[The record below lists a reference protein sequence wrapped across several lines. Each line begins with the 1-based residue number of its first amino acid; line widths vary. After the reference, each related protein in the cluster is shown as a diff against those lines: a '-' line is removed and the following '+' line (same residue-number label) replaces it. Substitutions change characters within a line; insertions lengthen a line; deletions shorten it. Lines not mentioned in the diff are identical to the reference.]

1 MRRETLAERS
11 RKLYNDA
18 AWNFYM
24 YAIKKAVLTILGVV
38 ALNLIIVGYWVPTY
52 LPAPSVGGGPGIAID
67 LMVILW
73 SLAVLYFTNA
83 DLRAEKKEREE
94 EARRDIERLRHYRR

>member
-1 MRRETLAERS
+1 MRITLAES
-11 RKLYNDA
+11 EKMYNDA

-24 YAIKKAVLTILGVV
+24 YAIKRTVLTILGLVV
-38 ALNLIIVGYWVPTY
+38 LNLLIVGYWVPTY

-73 SLAVLYFTNA
+73 SLAVLYFTNT
-83 DLRAEKKEREE
+83 DLREEKREREE
-94 EARRDIERLRHYRR
+94 ETRRNIERLRHYRR